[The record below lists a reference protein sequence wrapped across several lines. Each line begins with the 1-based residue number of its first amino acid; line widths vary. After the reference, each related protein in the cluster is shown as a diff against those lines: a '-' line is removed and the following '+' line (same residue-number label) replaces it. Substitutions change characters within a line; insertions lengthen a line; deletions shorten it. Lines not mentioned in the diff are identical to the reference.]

1 MTVCSLNY
9 QSQVFSGSGSTS
21 TGIVH
26 IESHLAEK
34 VSPMCRSRLMRAEAV
49 ENTPC
54 GV

>member
-21 TGIVH
+21 TGTVH

-34 VSPMCRSRLMRAEAV
+34 MSPTYEVAVVPFKTNAGGSR
-49 ENTPC
+49 
-54 GV
+54 